1 MLVLQHPGRGRSLRD
16 RGLDY
21 QQPFEAVALI
31 AGNIAF
37 YPDRVDEI
45 GESPTVWLAS
55 QRSVCQ
61 VAASNE
67 E

>member
-1 MLVLQHPGRGRSLRD
+1 VNAVWT
-16 RGLDY
+16 Y
-21 QQPFEAVALI
+21 EQPFEAVALI
-31 AGNIAF
+31 AGYIAF

-61 VAASNE
+61 LAASNE